1 MSAGT
6 DAPLAMAVP
15 AGTAAAAAPSIFLV
29 AGEPSGDVLGGRLMA
44 ALRGRAPGVRFVGCV
59 GGPRMAEQ
67 GLDSLFPMDDLTL
80 MGFAE
85 VVPSVPRV
93 LRRLRETAEAIE
105 RARPDLVLTIDSPG
119 FSLRLHRHLAAR
131 PIGRSLRRVH
141 YVAPQVWAWWP
152 GRAKRLAGVLDHLLV
167 LLPFEPPFFEAHGLP
182 CTFVG
187 HPVVEEP
194 AACSGA
200 DPCAFRARHGL
211 PPDAPL
217 VCTLP
222 GSRRSEIDQHMPVL
236 GATLPL
242 LAARLPGLRAV
253 LPTLPAIAPRVR
265 AAAAGWPVPVTVVE
279 DRAERFGTY
288 AASSVAIAASGT
300 VALEIA
306 LAGLPLVTI
315 YRTTPLTAFLARR
328 LIRVRYVNLIN
339 LVLDRPAVPELLQDD
354 CRPDRIA
361 AEAMRL
367 IQDGALCDRQKAAMA
382 EATALLGRGGEP
394 PSRRAAE
401 ALLRVMA
408 AGPPQQRRRTS

>member
-1 MSAGT
+1 MIVSTGR
-6 DAPLAMAVP
+6 
-15 AGTAAAAAPSIFLV
+15 AAAATAAVTTPPSIFLV
-29 AGEPSGDVLGGRLMA
+29 AGEPSGDALGGRLMA
-44 ALRGRAPGVRFVGCV
+44 ALRELSAGNVRFVGGV

-67 GLDSLFPMDDLTL
+67 GLESLFPMDDLTL

-93 LRRLRETAEAIE
+93 LRRLRETAEAVE
-105 RARPDLVLTIDSPG
+105 RLRPDLIVTVDSPG
-119 FSLRLHRHLAAR
+119 FSLRLHGRLAAR
-131 PIGRSLRRVH
+131 PIGRELVRVH

-152 GRAKRLAGVLDHLLV
+152 SRAKRLAGVLDHLLV

-187 HPVVEEP
+187 HPVVEEAV
-194 AACSGA
+194 AACA
-200 DPCAFRARHGL
+200 DPAIFRARHGL

-217 VCTLP
+217 VCVLP

-242 LAARLPGLRAV
+242 LAGRLPGLRAV
-253 LPTLPAIAPRVR
+253 LPTLPGIAARVR
-265 AAAAGWPVPVTVVE
+265 AAAAGWPVPATVIE
-279 DRAERFGTY
+279 DRAERFDAF
-288 AASSVAIAASGT
+288 AASRVAIAASGT

-306 LAGLPLVTI
+306 LAGLPLVPI
-315 YRTTPLTAFLARR
+315 YRTKPLTAFLARR

-354 CRPDRIA
+354 CRPEPIA
-361 AEAMRL
+361 AAALGL
-367 IQDGALCDRQKAAMA
+367 IEDDTLRDRQKAAMA

-394 PSRRAAE
+394 PSRRAAD

-408 AGPPQQRRRTS
+408 AGQPQQRRRTS

>member
-1 MSAGT
+1 MTG
-6 DAPLAMAVP
+6 
-15 AGTAAAAAPSIFLV
+15 PSVFLV

-44 ALRGRAPGVRFVGCV
+44 ALRERAPDIRFVGCV

-85 VVPSVPRV
+85 VLPSVPRV
-93 LRRLRETAEAIE
+93 LRRLRETARAIE
-105 RARPDLVLTIDSPG
+105 RVGPDLVLTIDSPG
-119 FSLRLHRHLAAR
+119 FSLRLHGRLAAR
-131 PIGRSLRRVH
+131 PIGRELLRVH
-141 YVAPQVWAWWP
+141 SVAPQVWAWWP
-152 GRAKRLAGVLDHLLV
+152 GRAKRIAGVLDHLLV

-194 AACSGA
+194 ATTADGA
-200 DPCAFRARHGL
+200 DPTAFRARHGL

-222 GSRRSEIDQHMPVL
+222 GSRRAEIDQPMPVL

-253 LPTLPAIAPRVR
+253 LPTLPGIAPRVR
-265 AAAAGWPVPVTVVE
+265 AAAAGWGVPVTVVE
-279 DRAERFGTY
+279 DRAERFGAF

-339 LVLDRPAVPELLQDD
+339 LVLDRPAIPELLQDD
-354 CRPDRIA
+354 CRPERIA
-361 AEAMRL
+361 AEAMGL
-367 IQDGALCDRQKAAMA
+367 IEDGARRDRQRAAMA

-394 PSRRAAE
+394 PSRRAAD

-408 AGPPQQRRRTS
+408 AGPQRQQRRRTS